1 MFFSPTFAFL
11 PALIGRFF
19 IPELRDFVERDAQQT
34 SLTKHLGK
42 SLLHELALVRSQD
55 ALSGTGT
62 DQIADTAPLLEHF
75 FSLQQFH
82 GPQDGIV
89 VHLEGLGQITHAR
102 YAVLAVVFS
111 FENLF
116 AYLIGQ
122 FAEDGF
128 LLRRN
133 HRFRS
138 LWSQTARRLK
148 QY

>member
-1 MFFSPTFAFL
+1 MFFSPTFAFS

-19 IPELRDFVERDAQQT
+19 IPELRNFVERDAQQT
-34 SLTKHLGK
+34 SLTKYLGK
-42 SLLHELALVRSQD
+42 SLLHELALVRPQD
-55 ALSGTGT
+55 ALSGIGT
-62 DQIADTAPLLEHF
+62 DKIANTTLLIDDF

-82 GPQDGIV
+82 SPKDGV
-89 VHLEGLGQITHAR
+89 VVNLEGLGQIA
-102 YAVLAVVFS
+102 YAWDAILAVVFS

-128 LLRRN
+128 LLRRY

>member
-1 MFFSPTFAFL
+1 MFFSPTFAFS

-19 IPELRDFVERDAQQT
+19 IPELRDFVERNAQQT
-34 SLTKHLGK
+34 CLPEHLGQT
-42 SLLHELALVRSQD
+42 LLHKLALVRPQD
-55 ALSGTGT
+55 ALSGIGT
-62 DQIADTAPLLEHF
+62 DKIADTALLIDNF

-111 FENLF
+111 FEYLF

-128 LLRRN
+128 LLR
-133 HRFRS
+133 
-138 LWSQTARRLK
+138 
-148 QY
+148 

>member
-19 IPELRDFVERDAQQT
+19 IPELRDFVKRNAQQT
-34 SLTKHLGK
+34 CLPEHLGQT
-42 SLLHELALVRSQD
+42 LLHKLALVRPQD
-55 ALSGTGT
+55 ALSGIGT
-62 DQIADTAPLLEHF
+62 DKIADTALLIDDF

-82 GPQDGIV
+82 GAQDGIV

-102 YAVLAVVFS
+102 DAVLAVVFS

-116 AYLIGQ
+116 AQLIGQ

-128 LLRRN
+128 LLR
-133 HRFRS
+133 
-138 LWSQTARRLK
+138 
-148 QY
+148 